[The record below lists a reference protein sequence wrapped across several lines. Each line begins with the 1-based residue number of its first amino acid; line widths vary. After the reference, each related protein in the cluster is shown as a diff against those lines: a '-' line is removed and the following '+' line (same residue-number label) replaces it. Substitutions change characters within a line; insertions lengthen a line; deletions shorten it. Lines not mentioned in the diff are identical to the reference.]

1 MCPFNLVFHPMIIAL
16 PTNAERVEGEG
27 GSQRSCETDGGRG
40 ACRCL
45 HPLIEFVNAGGPPS
59 AASRHLPPQRSALV
73 GRARQQDTL
82 RQQSL

>member
-1 MCPFNLVFHPMIIAL
+1 MIIAL

-27 GSQRSCETDGGRG
+27 GSQRSCETDGGS

-45 HPLIEFVNAGGPPS
+45 HPLIEFATAAGPPS

-73 GRARQQDTL
+73 GRAKQRDTL
-82 RQQSL
+82 RRQPL